1 MLRSLASLEGFGL
14 AVNPDFKTFGSAYP
28 YAVRRVLLDYTP
40 TTKRVLRSLLLTKK
54 HEFKWDRI
62 SSLLAVMQKSTADRA
77 AIEKV
82 AIPVTDNDGDSNVV
96 TGMTTSSTGQGNS
109 SQENVGAIAGF
120 ILSRQGIG
128 LRRVIYEADTRALA
142 LAFASSNAA
151 SFRQKVAQRLGEAL
165 FIMFVEKSYT
175 LRTGISSTRPPQNSK
190 ADELLKNKRLWF
202 LLKAMTGR
210 LSAQPIAAAR
220 VGWTLVTVT
229 LWAFA
234 LACHKFAVF
243 LSYEHLDTLQQ
254 ICDAKDR
261 ARVPM
266 QTVTALV

>member
-1 MLRSLASLEGFGL
+1 MEGFGL

-54 HEFKWDRI
+54 REFKWDRI
-62 SSLLAVMQKSTADRA
+62 STLLAVMQKSTADRA

-82 AIPVTDNDGDSNVV
+82 AIPVAKSGTDSNVV
-96 TGMTTSSTGQGNS
+96 TGTTTSPTGQGNHL
-109 SQENVGAIAGF
+109 QENVGTIAGLL
-120 ILSRQGIG
+120 LSRQGVG
-128 LRRVIYEADTRALA
+128 LRRVIYEADARALA

-151 SFRQKVAQRLGEAL
+151 AFRQKIARRLGEAL
-165 FIMFVEKSYT
+165 FIMFVERSHT
-175 LRTGISSTRPPQNSK
+175 LRTGISSTKPPQNSQVDK
-190 ADELLKNKRLWF
+190 FLKNKRLRF
-202 LLKAMTGR
+202 LLKAMVGR
-210 LSAQPIAAAR
+210 LRAQPIAAAR
-220 VGWTLVTVT
+220 AGWTFVTVT

-243 LSYEHLDTLQQ
+243 LSYEHLDKLQQ
-254 ICDAKDR
+254 AHDAKVR

-266 QTVTALV
+266 QTVAAMV